1 MSYSLAIADGDL
13 VQQGSQLGLVYGIE
27 KLKQD
32 VSLWLMERYGGDR
45 FHVNMGSIL
54 QDFIGG
60 VVSEATK
67 AEVHAEVFRVLQ
79 NYQSLQLKRFKEN
92 PERLA
97 ASELLISVDDI
108 LTAVQYDTVNVAV
121 RLRNGAQQATTIRV
135 TSGQPVGTLA
145 LPQTRSR

>member
-13 VQQGSQLGLVYGIE
+13 VQQGSHLGLVYGID

-32 VSLWLMERYGGDR
+32 VNCWLMERYGGDR
-45 FHVNMGSIL
+45 FHLNMGSIL

-60 VVSEATK
+60 VATEATR

-79 NYQSLQLKRFKEN
+79 NYQSLQLRRFKEN
-92 PERLA
+92 PQKLS
-97 ASELLISVDDI
+97 ASELLVSVDDI

-121 RLRNGAQQATTIRV
+121 RLRNGSQQATTIRV
-135 TSGQPVGTLA
+135 VKTV
-145 LPQTRSR
+145 